1 MFPIRAVG
9 HLRGPSAEQV
19 TEYAAKHGLR
29 LTPEEAERMAAGV
42 TTSLLAMD
50 RVDELDAPAI
60 ELRHTDR
67 DPGRAPRGGEDP
79 FNAVVRFCE
88 VKGAEEG
95 PLAGRTVGVKDCIAV
110 AGVPTTDGGRRMP
123 LPVPTED
130 AVVVERLLDAGATIT
145 MKCNMEDLAL
155 GLGEGSQYGAAR
167 NPVDPRFSTGGS
179 SSGSGAAVAAGM
191 CDMALGADEGG
202 SVRIPA
208 SWCGLVGMK
217 ATHGL
222 VPSYG
227 MTYMDHTLDHIG
239 PITKTVAD
247 NALMLEAIAGYDW
260 RDPQWMRAA
269 PSAANYSEAKAD
281 DLKGLKIGIIDES
294 LAPVGC
300 SDDVLEAFEGAK
312 EKLVGLG
319 ATIESVSVPLWP
331 DSMAIAMGII
341 TFGLHAMVTSGGQ
354 GIGHLGR
361 VDVEKLATNV
371 AQFRLGTAELPP
383 MLKNSMITAEYLR
396 DAYLGVHFGRAQNLR
411 LELRR
416 QVEEALSG
424 VDVLIMPT
432 MTKVAFELLDGRAE
446 PGVME
451 ERTGTDFVG
460 NTAPLDLTGHPA
472 LTVPCGLGEHGLPV
486 GLQIVGAHLDEYR
499 LYEVGSA
506 FEAVAGFESPAQQVA
521 ALEAAVSAG
530 AAA

>member
-9 HLRGPSAEQV
+9 HLRGPSPEQV
-19 TEYAAKHGLR
+19 TEYAARHGLR
-29 LTPEEAERMAAGV
+29 LTPAEAEKMAAGI
-42 TTSLLAMD
+42 TASLASLD
-50 RVDELDAPAI
+50 RMDELDQPTVP
-60 ELRHTDR
+60 LHHTTR

-88 VKGAEEG
+88 VKGAAEG

-239 PITKTVAD
+239 PITKNVAD

-260 RDPQWMRAA
+260 RDPQWMRAT
-269 PSAANYSEAKAD
+269 PSAAPYSEAVAESLD
-281 DLKGLKIGIIDES
+281 GLRVGIIAES
-294 LAPVGC
+294 LGPVGC
-300 SDDVLEAFEGAK
+300 SADVLEAFEGAK
-312 EKLVGLG
+312 GQLGELG
-319 ATIESVSVPLWP
+319 ATISSVSVPLWA
-331 DSMAIAMGII
+331 DSYAIMSGLMP
-341 TFGLHAMVTSGGQ
+341 FMLHAMVASGGQ
-354 GIGHLGR
+354 GIGHMGR
-361 VDVEKLATNV
+361 IDPEKLATNV

-383 MLKNSMITAEYLR
+383 MLKGSLITAEYLR
-396 DAYLGVHFGRAQNLR
+396 EAYLGVHLARAQNLR

-416 QVEEALSG
+416 QIDAAMAE
-424 VDVLIMPT
+424 VDVLVMPT
-432 MTKVAFELLDGRAE
+432 MTKVAFELLEGRAA

-451 ERTGTDFVG
+451 ERTGIEFVG
-460 NTAPLDLTGHPA
+460 NTCPLDLSGHPA

-486 GLQIVGAHLDEYR
+486 GLQIVGRHLDEYR

-506 FEAVAGFESPAQQVA
+506 FEAAHGFESPAQTLETLASESPVA
-521 ALEAAVSAG
+521 A
-530 AAA
+530 

>member
-9 HLRGPSAEQV
+9 HLRGPSPEQV
-19 TEYAAKHGLR
+19 TEYAARHGLK
-29 LTPEEAERMAAGV
+29 LTPAEAEKMAEGV
-42 TTSLLAMD
+42 AASLLAMD
-50 RVDELDAPAI
+50 RVDELDEPTI
-60 ELRHTDR
+60 ELRHTTR
-67 DPGRAPRGGEDP
+67 DPGRAPREGEDP

-247 NALMLEAIAGYDW
+247 NALMLETIAGYDW
-260 RDPQWMRAA
+260 RDPQWMRAT
-269 PSAANYSEAKAD
+269 PSAAPYSEAVAES
-281 DLKGLKIGIIDES
+281 LAGLKIGIIEES
-294 LAPVGC
+294 LEPVGC
-300 SDDVLEAFEGAK
+300 SADVLEAFEGAK
-312 EKLVGLG
+312 EQLTGLG
-319 ATIESVSVPLWP
+319 ATLSSVSVPLWP

-341 TFGLHAMVTSGGQ
+341 SFGLHAMVASGGQ
-354 GIGHLGR
+354 GVGHLGR
-361 VDVEKLATNV
+361 IDVEKLATNV
-371 AQFRLGTAELPP
+371 AQARLGAQDLPP
-383 MLKNSMITAEYLR
+383 MLKSSLIAAEYLR
-396 DAYLGVHFGRAQNLR
+396 EAYLGVHFGRAQNLR

-416 QVEEALSG
+416 QIEAALAD

-432 MTKVAFELLDGRAE
+432 MTKVAFELLNDRAA

-451 ERTGTDFVG
+451 ERSGTDFVG
-460 NTAPLDLTGHPA
+460 NTAPLDLSGHPA

-486 GLQIVGAHLDEYR
+486 GLQIVGRHLDEYR

-506 FEAVAGFESPAQQVA
+506 FEAAHGFESPARTVEALA
-521 ALEAAVSAG
+521 AESDAVPA
-530 AAA
+530 